1 MGMGGIQDVNE
12 MGCGEATPPAKEG
25 KGQGCVEAV
34 ESGNSSPWEGG
45 TVAMGRGW
53 GGVRGRLGASGVVL
67 RGLERTQRTG
77 KSDHRMWE
85 NKFPEGHTAGLW
97 GRGESVCSL

>member
-25 KGQGCVEAV
+25 KGQDCVEAV

-53 GGVRGRLGASGVVL
+53 GGSERQAGGERGGAQRLG
-67 RGLERTQRTG
+67 
-77 KSDHRMWE
+77 E
-85 NKFPEGHTAGLW
+85 NTENWKE
-97 GRGESVCSL
+97 